1 MFSLKIPTIAMKL
14 QPKILTPGNTPR
26 DDIIVTTTN
35 QVDNLTPS
43 YIAEEMSIEEEL
55 EQYNLSYGD
64 ISDDVEIQICKLD
77 YLDEMQ
83 EDSDK
88 RLDFNGI
95 EDELAEFNASDY
107 YQASRK
113 ANHFT
118 DSKLSKLRRKRYKSM
133 KINDSGND
141 VDCSELNKDSRS
153 VMSILKNGSVY
164 TRERHRQRSCCLR
177 NQPEDSLKEVRFKE
191 MSTVY
196 LVKKYI
202 EKEEVQSYNC

>member
-1 MFSLKIPTIAMKL
+1 MFSLKIPTVASKL
-14 QPKILTPGNTPR
+14 RPKILTPGNTPR
-26 DDIIVTTTN
+26 DDIIPTTTN
-35 QVDNLTPS
+35 QIDDLTPS

-77 YLDEMQ
+77 YLDEMH

-95 EDELAEFNASDY
+95 EEELAEFHVSDY

-113 ANHFT
+113 ANHNYAG
-118 DSKLSKLRRKRYKSM
+118 SNMLRARYKSL

-141 VDCSELNKDSRS
+141 PDCSELNKDSRS
-153 VMSILKNGSVY
+153 IMSILKNGSVY
-164 TRERHRQRSCCLR
+164 TRDRQRQRSLCIR
-177 NQPEDSLKEVRFKE
+177 NKAAEDSLKEVRFKE

-196 LVKKYI
+196 IVKRYI
-202 EKEEVQSYNC
+202 DKDEVHSYNC